1 MNYQSSMARAL
12 HRDRS
17 LTKNNMKYTPTNPT
31 DRQNTYALLVRS
43 EDKEQNV
50 SETVVYML
58 LIICATFSMWFAAH
72 QPVRLPVGA
81 VIHTATAA
89 QPAAVPQPAV

>member
-1 MNYQSSMARAL
+1 MACAL

-17 LTKNNMKYTPTNPT
+17 LTKHYMKYTTTNPT

-50 SETVVYML
+50 SETVVYIL

-89 QPAAVPQPAV
+89 QPAAAPQPTV

>member
-1 MNYQSSMARAL
+1 
-12 HRDRS
+12 
-17 LTKNNMKYTPTNPT
+17 MKYTNTSPT
-31 DRQNTYALLVRS
+31 DRRNTYALLVGS

-50 SETVVYML
+50 SETVVYLL

-81 VIHTATAA
+81 VIHTATAT
-89 QPAAVPQPAV
+89 QPATVPQPTV